1 MHICVFED
9 QYYSNLLPLVYL
21 RPVYELRSGINN
33 LLLNITGQIKKLPLI
48 LTVRSYLKDIISPY
62 KSDILIN
69 SFPDDDILFLNGR
82 LLRID
87 GLKGIIKD
95 LNSECILYINDEI
108 AGFYC
113 KRKSLNDVK
122 RCINDGIVNSSLLKD
137 YKEIK
142 CSGKIIRYSWDLIH
156 NSYDEIEIQFREI
169 RKQTSRSVKKYKG
182 ANIINS
188 KNLAISSNAVIKPG
202 VVLDAEKGAI
212 VIGEN
217 VTIMPNAVIQG
228 PVYIGRNSIIKAGAV
243 IYPGTSIGEYS
254 KIGGEVECSI
264 VQSYSNKQHSG
275 YLGHSYLGS
284 WVNIGADTNT
294 SDLKNNYS
302 NVRVYVNGSMID
314 SGKQFVGLTMGDHSK
329 SGINVMFDTGSVV
342 GISCNVYGAGL
353 PPKFIPSFSWG
364 SGSTYTEYDVNKSIE
379 TMKKVMARRQV
390 EMRPEYVQVIKHI
403 FTETIQE
410 RQKAGVV

>member
-48 LTVRSYLKDIISPY
+48 LTVRSYLKDIVSTY

-87 GLKGIIKD
+87 GLKSIIKN
-95 LNSECILYINDEI
+95 LNSDCILYINDDI

-122 RCINDGIVNSSLLKD
+122 RCITDGIVNSSLLKN
-137 YKEIK
+137 YKEKK
-142 CSGKIIRYSWDLIH
+142 CSGKMIRYSWDLIH

-169 RKQTSRSVKKYKG
+169 SKKISRSVKKYKG
-182 ANIINS
+182 AYIINS
-188 KNLAISSNAVIKPG
+188 KNVAISSNAEIKPG
-202 VVLDAEKGAI
+202 VVLDAEKGPI
-212 VIGEN
+212 VIGQN
-217 VTIMPNAVIQG
+217 VIIMPNAVIQG

-254 KIGGEVECSI
+254 KIGGEIECSI

-342 GISCNVYGAGL
+342 GISCNIYGAGL

-390 EMRPEYVQVIKHI
+390 EMRPEYVQIIKHI
-403 FTETIQE
+403 FTETIHE